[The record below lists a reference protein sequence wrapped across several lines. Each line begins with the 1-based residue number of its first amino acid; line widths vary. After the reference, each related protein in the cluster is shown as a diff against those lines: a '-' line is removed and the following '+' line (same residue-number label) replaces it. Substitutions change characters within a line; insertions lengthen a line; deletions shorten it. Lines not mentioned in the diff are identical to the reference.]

1 MGLLQRIV
9 TTFVFSLLAAVPAL
23 AQTSQKASAEDAVRA
38 ADAAWLKAY
47 QAKDVDKSVAFLDE
61 NASMLAPNTPIAT
74 GKAAISKLI
83 AGELALQDSKI
94 RWHPDKA
101 GVAQSGELGY
111 TSGFYDWSFKDKSG
125 KVISDT
131 GKYLTVWKKQADGK
145 WKVLFDTYNSDNPPA
160 FYP

>member
-1 MGLLQRIV
+1 MGLLHRIV
-9 TTFVFSLLAAVPAL
+9 ATFVFSFLAAVPAL
-23 AQTSQKASAEDAVRA
+23 AQTSHKTNAEDAVRA

-47 QAKDVDKSVAFLDE
+47 EAKDVDKSVAFLDE

-74 GKAAISKLI
+74 GKTAISKLI

-125 KVISDT
+125 KIVSDT
-131 GKYLTVWKKQADGK
+131 GKYLTVWKKQPDGK

>member
-1 MGLLQRIV
+1 MNSHTGIITTLALLLI
-9 TTFVFSLLAAVPAL
+9 SSGPAL
-23 AQTSQKASAEDAVRA
+23 GQASHKANAEDAIRD

-47 QAKDVDKSVAFLDE
+47 EAKDIDKSVEFLDE

-125 KVISDT
+125 KVVSDT
-131 GKYLTVWKKQADGK
+131 GKYLTVWKKQPDGK

>member
-1 MGLLQRIV
+1 MRSRQRGIASLVLLLVSTGTAIG
-9 TTFVFSLLAAVPAL
+9 
-23 AQTSQKASAEDAVRA
+23 QKSSKAEDSVRA

-47 QAKDVDKSVAFLDE
+47 EAKDVDKSVDFLDE

-74 GKAAISKLI
+74 GKTAIAKLI
-83 AGELALQDSKI
+83 ASELALQDSQL

-101 GVAQSGELGY
+101 GVARSGELGY
-111 TSGFYDWSFKDKSG
+111 TSGIYDWSFKDKSG
-125 KVISDT
+125 KVVSDT
-131 GKYLTVWKKQADGK
+131 GKYLTVWKKQPDGK

>member
-1 MGLLQRIV
+1 MTSLTSIV
-9 TTFVFSLLAAVPAL
+9 TTLAFLFISAGPLLG
-23 AQTSQKASAEDAVRA
+23 QTSHKANAEDAVRA

-47 QAKDVDKSVAFLDE
+47 EAKDVDKSVTFLDE

-74 GKAAISKLI
+74 GKTAVAKLI
-83 AGELALQDSKI
+83 ARDLAQLDSKI

-131 GKYLTVWKKQADGK
+131 GKYLTVWKKQPDGK

-160 FYP
+160 YYP